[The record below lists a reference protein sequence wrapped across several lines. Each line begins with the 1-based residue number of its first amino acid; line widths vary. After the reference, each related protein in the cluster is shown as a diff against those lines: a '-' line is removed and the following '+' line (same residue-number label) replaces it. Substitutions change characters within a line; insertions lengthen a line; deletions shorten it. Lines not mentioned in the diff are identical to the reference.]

1 MAAAERLPEFGAD
14 PDACILAD
22 NPHDLEK
29 LKLFRH
35 SAPEMV
41 NSAIDERRK
50 IHPGLVK
57 LGTDMSVP
65 DARLAD
71 VLALYEKDLA
81 ASGLEHLIFGHIGAN
96 HLHVNVLPRHP
107 ADYDAGRALYAR
119 WAAQVIAWGGS
130 ISAEHGIGKLKR
142 DLFRQMA
149 GDAALAQ
156 MRALKKL
163 FDPDGLLNP
172 GTLL

>member
-1 MAAAERLPEFGAD
+1 MLNEHADELASKGIAVPALPDGSACIYAEWHAPDAAAAEAALMAAAERLPEFGAD

-22 NPHDLEK
+22 
-29 LKLFRH
+29 
-35 SAPEMV
+35 
-41 NSAIDERRK
+41 
-50 IHPGLVK
+50 
-57 LGTDMSVP
+57 
-65 DARLAD
+65 
-71 VLALYEKDLA
+71 VLALYERDLA

-96 HLHVNVLPRHP
+96 HLHVNILPRHP